1 MKTDDQTGGG
11 VTKLLG
17 KNDPSP
23 VRIINPDGVSPFL
36 LIGDHAGNRIP
47 EALGGLG
54 MDATERDRHIGWD
67 IGIASLGER
76 LAARIDAVF
85 VGQVY
90 SRLVVD
96 CNRGEP
102 AHDAMPLV
110 SDGTVIP
117 GNRDLSPSDRAERF
131 RAIHEPYQQAIAAEL
146 ARRGAVGEAT
156 TIVALHSFTP
166 KMGEGARPWQ
176 IGILHDR
183 GDTRY
188 AQRCL
193 AWLRA
198 RGDLTVGDNEPY
210 RMDLIDY
217 TIPRHAYPTSRPY
230 VEIEIRQDLL
240 ADAAAIDRWVDLVA
254 AMLAEA

>member
-1 MKTDDQTGGG
+1 LKTDSQTGGG
-11 VTKLLG
+11 AQLLG
-17 KNDPSP
+17 TNDPAP
-23 VRIINPDGVSPFL
+23 VRIVNPDGVSPFL
-36 LIGDHAGNRIP
+36 LIGDHAGNRVP
-47 EALGGLG
+47 DALEGLG
-54 MDATERDRHIGWD
+54 IDATERERHIGWD
-67 IGIASLGER
+67 IGIAALGER

-85 VGQVY
+85 VAQVY

-96 CNRGEP
+96 CNRGEA

-110 SDGTVIP
+110 SDGTEIP
-117 GNRDLSPSDRAERF
+117 GNRDLSATDRAARF
-131 RAIHEPYQQAIAAEL
+131 AAIHEPYQQAIAAEL
-146 ARRGAVGEAT
+146 ARRDAAGEET

-166 KMGEGARPWQ
+166 KMGAGARPWQ

-193 AWLRA
+193 DWLRA

-217 TIPRHAYPTSRPY
+217 TIPRHAYPGSRPY

-240 ADAAAIDRWVDLVA
+240 GDAAAIGRWVDLVA